1 VEAIVCKTLGD
12 VGNFNSGGL
21 LEGTNVED
29 ELVGAAAV
37 GVGVDDLV
45 VGEETGHDVV
55 GVEEGGTSLLGKTI
69 STHHEDVGVAD
80 GENRGATPGSG
91 ADGSNGCAV
100 TFGTNALRI
109 NLRVTGEIRSK
120 MLLNSDRANT
130 GTTAAVGNTEGL
142 VEVEMA
148 DISTNV
154 TGAAKTDLGVHVG
167 TVHVDETAMLV
178 DKITDLLD
186 LRLEDTESRGIGN
199 HDSSKLISVLD
210 TLGLQI
216 LDIQVT
222 SLTVTLDSNNLHT
235 SHGSR
240 SRVGTVSRNRDK
252 ADLSLISIT
261 SLVVSLDTA
270 KTSKLTLCTRVGLKS
285 GSVHTS
291 DLRQVLGERAD
302 ESLVTRSL
310 LNGGEG
316 VDVVD
321 TRVGNRKHL
330 GCGVELHCAGA
341 KRNHG
346 VNEGD
351 ILGLEVVDVS
361 KELGLGVVLV
371 EDRLLEVAGLSLER
385 SRDLVIE
392 EGSLIRRKSRLEL
405 GLRNA
410 KGLDEVTEAL
420 KGDTLVKREANLVLS
435 NTAKVNVL
443 RLSVLVNLG
452 NGLRRSLESDS
463 IEKNRTILA
472 ETLSVKLELALLKD
486 QALGKTGLAP
496 DILSNGLKTLRTV
509 VDSVESRHVGKKS
522 LSSADIAGGLLTTN
536 VLLTSLESQAKSR
549 LAETILGNTNETTR
563 NLALVLLRCSEESS
577 MGTTVTERNTEALG
591 VTDGDVGAKF
601 SRGLEHGK
609 SEKIGGCAEKS
620 LLLVDDVGESLVIVN
635 TTVGIGVLNQ
645 GSNEVAF
652 DFANE
657 LGVVGEDIAD
667 DELDA
672 ESLSS
677 GLEDGDGLGVAV
689 LGDDKDLLAFALGCV
704 GHRHG
709 HGLSSGGSLIEN
721 RGVGDV
727 ETSQICDESLEV
739 EERLKTALADL
750 SLVGGVA
757 GIPGRVLEHIALDN
771 SRNKSSIVTS
781 TNERFVDFVV
791 LGKFSHLLLD
801 VVLSTTIGGNSS
813 FLAALIPL
821 FNEVETLLFPP
832 NLRGNSLLEK
842 LLHGAHGRVQHLEHF
857 CLLAGLAAN
866 VPP

>member
-37 GVGVDDLV
+37 GVGVDNLV

-109 NLRVTGEIRSK
+109 NLRVTGEVRSK

-291 DLRQVLGERAD
+291 DLRQVFGERAD

-410 KGLDEVTEAL
+410 KGLNEVTEAL

-486 QALGKTGLAP
+486 QALSKTGLAP
-496 DILSNGLKTLRTV
+496 DILSNGLETLRTM

-781 TNERFVDFVV
+781 TNERFVDLVV